1 MEMFLHR
8 FTALFEQLGLPND
21 PESIRA
27 FIHTHAPLADSVR
40 LEDAPFWTS
49 SQTQPGPAAAEVKKR
64 HSLRHCRTPPRSR
77 EAPYRRKLGFWLA
90 PGTIHCPIL
99 AFQIEARPEVTGNR
113 QISHHCGDF

>member
-1 MEMFLHR
+1 MEMFVHR

-49 SQTQPGPAAAEVKKR
+49 SQTQM
-64 HSLRHCRTPPRSR
+64 LREGLCKG
-77 EAPYRRKLGFWLA
+77 ADWAVIIDQLNLA
-90 PGTIHCPIL
+90 L
-99 AFQIEARPEVTGNR
+99 R
-113 QISHHCGDF
+113 QPK

>member
-49 SQTQPGPAAAEVKKR
+49 SQIQM
-64 HSLRHCRTPPRSR
+64 LREELCKD
-77 EAPYRRKLGFWLA
+77 ADWAVIIDQLNLALRRPK
-90 PGTIHCPIL
+90 
-99 AFQIEARPEVTGNR
+99 
-113 QISHHCGDF
+113 

>member
-27 FIHTHAPLADSVR
+27 FIHTHAPLADSIR

-49 SQTQPGPAAAEVKKR
+49 SQTQM
-64 HSLRHCRTPPRSR
+64 LREELCKD
-77 EAPYRRKLGFWLA
+77 ADWAVIIDQLNLALRRPK
-90 PGTIHCPIL
+90 
-99 AFQIEARPEVTGNR
+99 
-113 QISHHCGDF
+113 